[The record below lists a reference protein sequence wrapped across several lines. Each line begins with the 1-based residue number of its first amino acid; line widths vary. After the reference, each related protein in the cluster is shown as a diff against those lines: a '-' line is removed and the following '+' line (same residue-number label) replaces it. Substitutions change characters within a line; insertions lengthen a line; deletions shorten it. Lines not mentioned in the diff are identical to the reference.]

1 MPLTWISPPAGSGID
16 GKISLYPLGSVE
28 TGCISNGLSNPA
40 TADLILI
47 IRNIMEKTLFLMII
61 LKHYNMIQRMQSIY
75 LTLVLLLALLSLFGS
90 TLHFVDASGNA
101 IKLMTSGSLTAQDG
115 QNAGQVANMWPVAII
130 LILLSLLSLIAIFL
144 FKNRKI
150 QLIIAIGVIIMS
162 AGLIIALAW
171 YGFKV
176 ISDFNLNI
184 APGISI
190 AIPFLI
196 LVFSVLAYRGI
207 LKDDRLVKSYDR
219 LR

>member
-1 MPLTWISPPAGSGID
+1 LPLTWISLPAGSGS
-16 GKISLYPLGSVE
+16 GRKISLYPLGSVG
-28 TGCISNGLSNPA
+28 TGCISNELSNPA

-47 IRNIMEKTLFLMII
+47 IKNIMEKTLFLMII
-61 LKHYNMIQRMQSIY
+61 LKHNNMIQRMQSIY

-150 QLIIAIGVIIMS
+150 QLIIAAGVIIMS
-162 AGLIIALAW
+162 AGLILALAW
-171 YGFKV
+171 YGFNV
-176 ISDFNLNI
+176 ISDFKMNL
-184 APGISI
+184 APGKSVT
-190 AIPFLI
+190 IPFLI